1 MTRTLKRPMFR
12 MGGSTNSGI
21 TSGLDQPR
29 KQYSQGTDPQDR
41 TFRPNIE
48 QALEAARLS
57 KDPRVN
63 DILFPKSGSFSPG
76 SGPGFLTSFGLDLM
90 SRPSRGDGF
99 SGLVATA
106 ADSAKEPFKTFQ
118 AANLARSGEKSKFA
132 RDLFEGDIQSQ
143 YSLEEERLD
152 NLGKATQGGTEFE
165 KERRVQMLNS
175 LYDNKILKEE
185 VELENASGESREK
198 ILANIE
204 TLRKEKED
212 YAKSILAGT
221 MTQDDFVK
229 DIIIAGVKN
238 DVFDPAKV
246 AEKYPELAGL
256 LYDEMADGGRAG
268 YNVGGQA
275 MMPEVANAEEEQV
288 EDLSYNE
295 LRSRLPQSIDNDI
308 VQVIANSKQ
317 ALLDFANIRDQQ
329 DVDQFNQRYNVS
341 LNIAQEG

>member
-1 MTRTLKRPMFR
+1 MNRTLRRPMFR
-12 MGGSTNSGI
+12 MGGSTGTGI
-21 TSGLDQPR
+21 TSGLDTPR
-29 KQYSQGTDPQDR
+29 QGYKEPGVVDKNDVIRQDAQR
-41 TFRPNIE
+41 IFDVGVDLRKANQIPTNKM
-48 QALEAARLS
+48 LY
-57 KDPRVN
+57 
-63 DILFPKSGSFSPG
+63 GSL
-76 SGPGFLTSFGLDLM
+76 PGFLTSFGLNLA
-90 SRPSRGDGF
+90 SQTPTGNIF
-99 SGLVATA
+99 STAATA
-106 ADSAKEPFKTFQ
+106 AKAPFEQFQQGRLMQQEKARARRDDALDSAVASAVDLERERIEAAGKKT
-118 AANLARSGEKSKFA
+118 
-132 RDLFEGDIQSQ
+132 
-143 YSLEEERLD
+143 
-152 NLGKATQGGTEFE
+152 GGTEFE

-175 LYDNKILKEE
+175 LYDNKILKKE
-185 VELENASGESREK
+185 VELENASGEAREK

-204 TLRKEKED
+204 TLRREKED

-246 AEKYPELAGL
+246 AEKYPALAGL

-268 YNVGGQA
+268 YNVGGSA
-275 MMPEVANAEEEQV
+275 MMPAVAEADEDQV
-288 EDLSYNE
+288 ENLSFTE
-295 LRSRLPQSIDNDI
+295 LRARLPQSIDNDI